1 MTVIEMKTM
10 ETLCSCLPR
19 IAKALET
26 IAKGIEGGK
35 KADDNADAEGDV
47 RP

>member
-1 MTVIEMKTM
+1 MTNIELRTM

-35 KADDNADAEGDV
+35 KADENADAEGAV